1 MSTYTP
7 KQRATIKR
15 LESYGW
21 FLYEGQPAAGRYRL
35 VKTINGIDQAV
46 EVLRSGKQRPIPYL
60 YADGT
65 RP

>member
-1 MSTYTP
+1 MGVYTK
-7 KQRATIKR
+7 KQRGVIEHLKAN
-15 LESYGW
+15 GW